1 MKKINMTEASAIIGG
16 TCETCVNT
24 YELMTVNGSGVCADV
39 KTCTDKNGA
48 VTRTYKISD
57 KANCPDAG

>member
-24 YELMTVNGSGVCADV
+24 YELMSINGSDVCAAV
-39 KTCTDKNGA
+39 KTCTDKNGV
-48 VTRTYKISD
+48 VTRTYQVSD
-57 KANCPDAG
+57 KANCPAVG